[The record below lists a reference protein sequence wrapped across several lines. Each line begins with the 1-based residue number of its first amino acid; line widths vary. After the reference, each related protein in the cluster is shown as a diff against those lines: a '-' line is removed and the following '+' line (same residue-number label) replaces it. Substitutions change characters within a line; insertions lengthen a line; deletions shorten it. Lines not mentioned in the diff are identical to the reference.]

1 MVYLWVYHGL
11 PHHAPILGHP
21 QLAHVDPPK
30 MVSDCPSCSFP
41 QSRSLRA
48 VNLWCFTRWRPI
60 WTTLQQDTTRI
71 HKNYCKLLLSHCYRM
86 FHWRFKVW
94 ILRWFHILRKV
105 CAAVFFHGFPGM
117 FQATNGRIGRVPSNK
132 QQQNPTN
139 CCPAASW
146 HKPSRSPTARPPCRM
161 SWKVWVKGGIHFKK
175 NGRNLPRKFGQSW
188 FCWSFL

>member
-1 MVYLWVYHGL
+1 MLIHQKRWT
-11 PHHAPILGHP
+11 
-21 QLAHVDPPK
+21 
-30 MVSDCPSCSFP
+30 SDCPSCSFP
-41 QSRSLRA
+41 QSRSLMA
-48 VNLWCFTRWRPI
+48 VNLWCFRRWRPI

-86 FHWRFKVW
+86 FHWHFKVW

-105 CAAVFFHGFPGM
+105 CAAVFSHSFPGM
-117 FQATNGRIGRVPSNK
+117 FQATNGRSGRVPSNK

-146 HKPSRSPTARPPCRM
+146 HKPSRSPTARPPR
-161 SWKVWVKGGIHFKK
+161 SWCLGSFGWKEVSILKK
-175 NGRNLPRKFGQSW
+175 RAKSGPPYMVCKKMPRKIGQSW